1 MLFLSVNVLS
11 LQAGA
16 PPIHRASRHAV
27 VRAAAADYLK
37 EIEQGPPDAI
47 LGIAANF
54 RASTAENKVNVAVG
68 AYRTN
73 EGVPWVLPSVREAEQ
88 RILAAGKNKEY
99 APIEGLGDFVGHA
112 MEFAY
117 GKDCAALKEGRI
129 AAVQTLSGTGAC
141 RIAGEFYSRFL
152 PRGTA
157 TEVYLPDPTWGNH
170 VPIMGNAGLQVKRY
184 RYLNRKTNG
193 LDIDGLLADVEAA
206 PDGSVFLLHACAH
219 NPTGVDPTREQWG
232 AIVAALAPRKNK
244 LALFFDSAYQGF
256 ASGDADRDAAAVRRF
271 VADGHELLLAQ
282 SYAKNFGLYG
292 ERVGALNVVC
302 ASVAERDAVFSQL
315 QGPILRPLWSS
326 PPLHG
331 ARIAAKVLGDAT
343 LRTQWM
349 GELKGMSDRI
359 ISMRVAL
366 RAELERIGAPSPA
379 GGGDWSHVDSQIGM
393 FAFTGLSAAQVDRL
407 REVHNIYL
415 TRDGRASIAGLT
427 SPDVPYVAAAI
438 KEVVEAA

>member
-1 MLFLSVNVLS
+1 MRLST
-11 LQAGA
+11 AGA
-16 PPIHRASRHAV
+16 RRLST
-27 VRAAAADYLK
+27 AANIWAKIPAA
-37 EIEQGPPDAI
+37 PPDPI
-47 LGIAANF
+47 LGLVAAF
-54 RASTAENKVNVAVG
+54 KASDAPRKVNLSQG
-68 AYRTN
+68 AYR
-73 EGVPWVLPSVREAEQ
+73 GGDGKPYILPSIRAAERAIVSEDTDKEYLPQ
-88 RILAAGKNKEY
+88 EGLAAFGKLATEFV
-99 APIEGLGDFVGHA
+99 LGADS
-112 MEFAY
+112 
-117 GKDCAALKEGRI
+117 AALKEGRV
-129 AAVQTLSGTGAC
+129 ATVQALSGTGALRVC
-141 RIAGEFYSRFL
+141 AAL
-152 PRGTA
+152 LK
-157 TEVYLPDPTWGNH
+157 EVAKVDVIHLSQPSWGNH
-170 VPIMGNAGLQVKRY
+170 HKIFGAAGLEVRSHRY
-184 RYLNRKTNG
+184 
-193 LDIDGLLADVEAA
+193 IDASQTALEFGAMKEDLAAL
-206 PDGSVFLLHACAH
+206 PPGSCVVLHACAH
-219 NPTGVDPTREQWG
+219 NPTGCDPTEAQW
-232 AIVAALAPRKNK
+232 AELADLF
-244 LALFFDSAYQGF
+244 LAKELVPLFDAAYQGY
-256 ASGDADRDAAAVRRF
+256 ASGNPDVDAAAVRAF
-271 VADGHELLLAQ
+271 EKAGALPLVCQ
-282 SYAKNFGLYG
+282 SFAKNMGLYG

-343 LRTQWM
+343 LRQQWM

>member
-1 MLFLSVNVLS
+1 MLFLSVSSLS

-16 PPIHRASRHAV
+16 PPVHRASRHAV

-219 NPTGVDPTREQWG
+219 NPCARPPRARRLVGCP
-232 AIVAALAPRKNK
+232 ALQPP
-244 LALFFDSAYQGF
+244 G
-256 ASGDADRDAAAVRRF
+256 RR
-271 VADGHELLLAQ
+271 
-282 SYAKNFGLYG
+282 
-292 ERVGALNVVC
+292 
-302 ASVAERDAVFSQL
+302 
-315 QGPILRPLWSS
+315 GP
-326 PPLHG
+326 
-331 ARIAAKVLGDAT
+331 
-343 LRTQWM
+343 
-349 GELKGMSDRI
+349 
-359 ISMRVAL
+359 
-366 RAELERIGAPSPA
+366 
-379 GGGDWSHVDSQIGM
+379 
-393 FAFTGLSAAQVDRL
+393 
-407 REVHNIYL
+407 
-415 TRDGRASIAGLT
+415 
-427 SPDVPYVAAAI
+427 
-438 KEVVEAA
+438 

>member
-1 MLFLSVNVLS
+1 MLLLSVSSLS

-16 PPIHRASRHAV
+16 PPVHRASRHAV

-219 NPTGVDPTREQWG
+219 NPTGVDPSDAQWG
-232 AIVAALAPRKNK
+232 AISKAILAKGHHV
-244 LALFFDSAYQGF
+244 LMDCAYQGF
-256 ASGDADRDAAAVRRF
+256 ASGDAEADASAIRRF
-271 VADGHELLLAQ
+271 LDDGHSLLLAQ
-282 SYAKNFGLYG
+282 SFAKNFGLYG
-292 ERVGALNVVC
+292 ERVGTL
-302 ASVAERDAVFSQL
+302 SVACADAAEKERVMSQL
-315 QGPILRPLWSS
+315 KLIIRPMYSS
-326 PPLHG
+326 PPIHG
-331 ARIAAKVLGDAT
+331 ALIVSEVLGDAALSKQYYGECASMAARINEMRT
-343 LRTQWM
+343 L
-349 GELKGMSDRI
+349 
-359 ISMRVAL
+359 L
-366 RAELERIGAPSPA
+366 RERLEAA
-379 GGGDWSHVDSQIGM
+379 GSEHDWRHITDQIGM
-393 FAFTGLSAAQVDRL
+393 FAFTGMDAAMCDRL
-407 REVHNIYL
+407 TDEHNIFL
-415 TRDGRASIAGLT
+415 TRDGRISVAGVN
-427 SPDVPYVAAAI
+427 SGNVDYIAAAVHDVTKGKSI
-438 KEVVEAA
+438 GA

>member
-1 MLFLSVNVLS
+1 MLLLSVTSLS

-16 PPIHRASRHAV
+16 PPVHRASRHAV

-219 NPTGVDPTREQWG
+219 NPTGVDPSDEQWG
-232 AIVAALAPRKNK
+232 AISKAILAKGHHV
-244 LALFFDSAYQGF
+244 LMDCAYQGF
-256 ASGDADRDAAAVRRF
+256 ASGDAEADASAIRRF
-271 VADGHELLLAQ
+271 LDDGHSLLLAQ
-282 SYAKNFGLYG
+282 SFAKNFGLYG
-292 ERVGALNVVC
+292 ERVGTL
-302 ASVAERDAVFSQL
+302 SVACADAAEKERVMSQL
-315 QGPILRPLWSS
+315 KLIIRPMYSS
-326 PPLHG
+326 PPIHG
-331 ARIAAKVLGDAT
+331 ARIVKEVLGDD
-343 LRTQWM
+343 
-349 GELKGMSDRI
+349 K
-359 ISMRVAL
+359 L
-366 RAELERIGAPSPA
+366 RAQWTGECKAMAARIQEMRALLREGLKAA
-379 GGGDWSHVDSQIGM
+379 GSTKDWSHITDQIGM
-393 FAFTGLSAAQVDRL
+393 FAYTGLSKDQVQKMRDESAVYCTL
-407 REVHNIYL
+407 
-415 TRDGRASIAGLT
+415 DGRISVAGLNKNN
-427 SPDVPYVAAAI
+427 VAYVAAAI
-438 KEVVEAA
+438 HAVSK

>member
-1 MLFLSVNVLS
+1 MLFLSVSTLS

-16 PPIHRASRHAV
+16 PPVHRASRHAV

-219 NPTGVDPTREQWG
+219 NPTGVDPSDEQWATLSG
-232 AIVAALAPRKNK
+232 ALRRHVVM
-244 LALFFDSAYQGF
+244 FDCAYQGF
-256 ASGDADRDAAAVRRF
+256 ASGDADRDAASIRRF

-282 SYAKNFGLYG
+282 SFAKNFGLYG
-292 ERVGALNVVC
+292 ERVGALSVVC
-302 ASVAERDAVFSQL
+302 SDAAEAKAVESQL
-315 QGPILRPLWSS
+315 KRAIRPIWSN
-326 PPLHG
+326 PPAYG
-331 ARIAAKVLGDAT
+331 ARLVAGVLDDAALAQQWTRDCAT
-343 LRTQWM
+343 M
-349 GELKGMSDRI
+349 
-359 ISMRVAL
+359 A
-366 RAELERIGAPSPA
+366 ERIGAMRAALRAALEAEGSA
-379 GGGDWSHVDSQIGM
+379 RDWAHVTDQIGM
-393 FAFTGLSAAQVDRL
+393 FCYTGMSEAEVDRL
-407 REVHNIYL
+407 RDEHHVYC
-415 TRDGRASIAGLT
+415 TRDGRISMAGVTTENVGRL
-427 SPDVPYVAAAI
+427 AAAMRA
-438 KEVVEAA
+438 VCG